1 MKKDNIMDY
10 YLGNKAYNLFL
21 LGIIYNNPIY
31 SEGILDKKNI
41 NATKI
46 GCISNVFLAIKEDLV
61 SKDKEGYSSRI
72 LISELENNVSLI
84 ATKVDN
90 GYMINNYLF
99 PDAPTLVSVLRN
111 KLAHGLYT
119 MDLEHN
125 RIIFNIESN
134 DVIINIDKL
143 STYVISCLK
152 SYTKV
157 NNSSIYKRDFA
168 INNKIDTTRTK
179 PMKSINELNNFIKN
193 SRVIEVILTK
203 KDNTLISN
211 YVVWELENIIN
222 EYKITKN
229 NKLLI
234 NFENKYKDEYD
245 FKWNIKK
252 LNDDKAKE
260 LSNFI
265 LNIIPQNITYNEEV
279 RVILKEYA
287 SKMNNNY
294 NNFNVIIENLTN
306 LVLLEEI
313 KENNT
318 INTTILFNKLK
329 EKYNN
334 IYISYNTL
342 MSSSIAMFNSL
353 FSYANDD
360 VYKNDNKYTLLD
372 NNGLD
377 YSKLDLSLINVQVK
391 TIDNTIINEL
401 NIRKTA
407 KEKELNLIDTK
418 ITKELNNLNIVKSKS
433 NTNAINN
440 ITNKL
445 TNLYNIKN
453 TLTIEYNNII
463 NELNICNN
471 YYNNNLLYLENESII
486 TGIRNSIAHGNYE
499 VVQCN
504 NINDTYIVFSD
515 IYEGELTF
523 KGTIK
528 ILDFIDLIDNNA
540 IVINEFLN
548 NLNNKKYIKNTKICY
563 T

>member
-21 LGIIYNNPIY
+21 QGIIYNNPIY

-46 GCISNVFLAIKEDLV
+46 GCISNIFLAIKEDLV
-61 SKDKEGYSSRI
+61 SKDKEGYNSRI

-84 ATKVDN
+84 ATKENN
-90 GYMINNYLF
+90 GYRINNYLF

-134 DVIINIDKL
+134 EVIINIDKL

-157 NNSSIYKRDFA
+157 NNSSIYKRDFV
-168 INNKIDTTRTK
+168 INNKVDTTREK

-193 SRVIEVILTK
+193 SREIEIILIK

-211 YVVWELENIIN
+211 YVVWELENIID
-222 EYKITKN
+222 EYRITKN

-252 LNDDKAKE
+252 LNDDKTKE

-265 LNIIPQNITYNEEV
+265 LNIIPQNITYTEEV
-279 RVILKEYA
+279 MVILKEYA
-287 SKMNNNY
+287 YKMNNNY
-294 NNFNVIIENLTN
+294 NKFNVIMENLTN
-306 LVLLEEI
+306 LVLLDEI

-318 INTTILFNKLK
+318 INSNILFNKLK

-342 MSSSIAMFNSL
+342 ISSSIAMFNSL

-377 YSKLDLSLINVQVK
+377 YSKLDLSLINVQIK

-453 TLTIEYNNII
+453 TLTIEHNNII

-504 NINDTYIVFSD
+504 NINDTYIVFND
-515 IYEGELTF
+515 IYEGKLTF

-548 NLNNKKYIKNTKICY
+548 DLDNKKYIKKY
-563 T
+563 

>member
-21 LGIIYNNPIY
+21 QGIIYNNPIY

-46 GCISNVFLAIKEDLV
+46 GCISNIFLAIKEDLV
-61 SKDKEGYSSRI
+61 SKDKEGYNSRI

-84 ATKVDN
+84 ATKENN
-90 GYMINNYLF
+90 GYRINNYLF

-134 DVIINIDKL
+134 EVIINIDKL

-157 NNSSIYKRDFA
+157 NNSSIYKRDFV
-168 INNKIDTTRTK
+168 INNKVDTTREK

-193 SRVIEVILTK
+193 SREIEIILIK
-203 KDNTLISN
+203 KDNTLISI
-211 YVVWELENIIN
+211 YVVWELENIID
-222 EYKITKN
+222 EYRITKN

-252 LNDDKAKE
+252 LNDDKTKE

-265 LNIIPQNITYNEEV
+265 LNIIPQNITYTEEV
-279 RVILKEYA
+279 MVILKEYA
-287 SKMNNNY
+287 YKMNNNY
-294 NNFNVIIENLTN
+294 NKFNVIMENLTN
-306 LVLLEEI
+306 LVLLDEI

-318 INTTILFNKLK
+318 INSNILFNKLK

-342 MSSSIAMFNSL
+342 ISSSIAMFNSL

-377 YSKLDLSLINVQVK
+377 YSKLDLSLINVQIK

-453 TLTIEYNNII
+453 TLTIEHNNII

-471 YYNNNLLYLENESII
+471 YYNNNILYLENESII

-504 NINDTYIVFSD
+504 NINDTYIVFND
-515 IYEGELTF
+515 IYEGKLTF

-548 NLNNKKYIKNTKICY
+548 NLDNKKYQMTK
-563 T
+563 TM

>member
-21 LGIIYNNPIY
+21 QGIIYNNPIY

-46 GCISNVFLAIKEDLV
+46 GCISNIFLAIKEDLV
-61 SKDKEGYSSRI
+61 SKDKEGYNSRI

-84 ATKVDN
+84 ATKENN
-90 GYMINNYLF
+90 GYRINNYLF

-134 DVIINIDKL
+134 EVIINIDKL

-157 NNSSIYKRDFA
+157 NNSSIYKRDFV
-168 INNKIDTTRTK
+168 INNKVDTTRTK

-193 SRVIEVILTK
+193 SREIEIILIK

-211 YVVWELENIIN
+211 YVVWELENIID
-222 EYKITKN
+222 EYRITKN

-252 LNDDKAKE
+252 LNDDKTKE

-279 RVILKEYA
+279 MVILKEYA
-287 SKMNNNY
+287 YKMNNNY
-294 NNFNVIIENLTN
+294 NKFNVIMENLTN
-306 LVLLEEI
+306 LVLLDEI
-313 KENNT
+313 KDNDT
-318 INTTILFNKLK
+318 INSNVLYDKIK
-329 EKYNN
+329 EKYGS

-342 MSSSIAMFNSL
+342 ISSSITMFNSL

-401 NIRKTA
+401 NIRKAA

-453 TLTIEYNNII
+453 TLTIEHNNII

-471 YYNNNLLYLENESII
+471 YYNNNILYLENESII

-504 NINDTYIVFSD
+504 NINDTYIVFND
-515 IYEGELTF
+515 IYEGKLTF

-548 NLNNKKYIKNTKICY
+548 NLDNKKYQMTK
-563 T
+563 TM

>member
-21 LGIIYNNPIY
+21 QGIIYNNPIY

-46 GCISNVFLAIKEDLV
+46 GCISNIFLAIKEDLV
-61 SKDKEGYSSRI
+61 SKDKEGYNSRI

-84 ATKVDN
+84 ATKENN
-90 GYMINNYLF
+90 GYRINNYLF

-134 DVIINIDKL
+134 EVIINIDKL

-157 NNSSIYKRDFA
+157 NNSSIYKRDFV
-168 INNKIDTTRTK
+168 INNKVDTTRTK

-193 SRVIEVILTK
+193 SREIEIILIK

-211 YVVWELENIIN
+211 YVVWELENIID
-222 EYKITKN
+222 EYRITKN

-252 LNDDKAKE
+252 LNDDKIKE

-279 RVILKEYA
+279 MVILKEYA
-287 SKMNNNY
+287 YKMNNNY
-294 NNFNVIIENLTN
+294 NKFNVIMENLTN
-306 LVLLEEI
+306 LVLLDEI

-318 INTTILFNKLK
+318 INSNILYDKIK

-377 YSKLDLSLINVQVK
+377 YSKLDLSLINVQIK

-453 TLTIEYNNII
+453 TLTIEHNNII

-504 NINDTYIVFSD
+504 NINDTYIVFND
-515 IYEGELTF
+515 IYEGKLTF

-548 NLNNKKYIKNTKICY
+548 NLDNKKYQMTK
-563 T
+563 TM

>member
-21 LGIIYNNPIY
+21 QGIIYNNPIY

-46 GCISNVFLAIKEDLV
+46 GCISNIFLAIKEDLV
-61 SKDKEGYSSRI
+61 SKDKEGYNSRI

-84 ATKVDN
+84 ATKENN
-90 GYMINNYLF
+90 GYRINNYLF

-134 DVIINIDKL
+134 EVIINIDKL

-157 NNSSIYKRDFA
+157 NNSSIYKRDFV
-168 INNKIDTTRTK
+168 INNKVDTTREK

-193 SRVIEVILTK
+193 SREIEIILIK

-211 YVVWELENIIN
+211 YVVWELENIID
-222 EYKITKN
+222 EYRITKN

-252 LNDDKAKE
+252 LNDDKTKE

-279 RVILKEYA
+279 MVILKEYA
-287 SKMNNNY
+287 YKMNNNY
-294 NNFNVIIENLTN
+294 NKFNVIMENLTN
-306 LVLLEEI
+306 LVLLDEI

-318 INTTILFNKLK
+318 INSNILFNKLK

-342 MSSSIAMFNSL
+342 ISSSIAMFNSL

-377 YSKLDLSLINVQVK
+377 YSKLDLSLINVQIK

-401 NIRKTA
+401 NIRKTS

-453 TLTIEYNNII
+453 TLTIEHNNII

-504 NINDTYIVFSD
+504 NINDTYIVFND
-515 IYEGELTF
+515 IYEGKLTF

-548 NLNNKKYIKNTKICY
+548 NLDNKKYQMTK
-563 T
+563 TM

>member
-21 LGIIYNNPIY
+21 QGIIYNNPIY
-31 SEGILDKKNI
+31 SEGILAKKNI

-46 GCISNVFLAIKEDLV
+46 GCISNIFLAIKEDLV
-61 SKDKEGYSSRI
+61 SKDKEGYNSRI

-84 ATKVDN
+84 ATKENN
-90 GYMINNYLF
+90 GYRINNYLF

-134 DVIINIDKL
+134 EVIINIDKL

-157 NNSSIYKRDFA
+157 NNSSIYKRDFV
-168 INNKIDTTRTK
+168 INNKVDTTREK

-193 SRVIEVILTK
+193 SREIEIILIK

-211 YVVWELENIIN
+211 YVVWELENIID
-222 EYKITKN
+222 EYRITKN

-252 LNDDKAKE
+252 LNDDKTKE

-265 LNIIPQNITYNEEV
+265 LNIIPQDITYNEEV
-279 RVILKEYA
+279 MVILKEYA
-287 SKMNNNY
+287 YKMNNNY
-294 NNFNVIIENLTN
+294 NKFNVIMENLTN
-306 LVLLEEI
+306 LVLLDEI

-318 INTTILFNKLK
+318 INSNILFNKLK

-342 MSSSIAMFNSL
+342 ISSSIAMFNSL

-377 YSKLDLSLINVQVK
+377 YSKLDLSLINVQIK

-453 TLTIEYNNII
+453 TLTIEHNNII

-504 NINDTYIVFSD
+504 NINDTYIVFND
-515 IYEGELTF
+515 IYEGKLTF

-548 NLNNKKYIKNTKICY
+548 DLDNKKYIKKY
-563 T
+563 

>member
-21 LGIIYNNPIY
+21 QGIIYNNPIY

-46 GCISNVFLAIKEDLV
+46 GCISNIFLAIKEDLV
-61 SKDKEGYSSRI
+61 SKDKEGYNSRI

-84 ATKVDN
+84 ATKENN
-90 GYMINNYLF
+90 GYRINNYLF

-134 DVIINIDKL
+134 EVIINIDKL

-157 NNSSIYKRDFA
+157 NNSNIYKRDFV
-168 INNKIDTTRTK
+168 INNKVDTTREK

-193 SRVIEVILTK
+193 SREIEIILIK

-211 YVVWELENIIN
+211 YVVWELENIID
-222 EYKITKN
+222 EYRITKN

-252 LNDDKAKE
+252 LNDDKTKE

-279 RVILKEYA
+279 MVILKEYA
-287 SKMNNNY
+287 YKMNNNY
-294 NNFNVIIENLTN
+294 NKFNVIMENLTN
-306 LVLLEEI
+306 LVLLDEI

-318 INTTILFNKLK
+318 INSNILFNKLK

-342 MSSSIAMFNSL
+342 ISSSIAMFNSL

-377 YSKLDLSLINVQVK
+377 YSKLDLSLINVQIK

-453 TLTIEYNNII
+453 TLTIEHNNII

-504 NINDTYIVFSD
+504 NINDTYIVFND
-515 IYEGELTF
+515 IYEGKLTF

-548 NLNNKKYIKNTKICY
+548 NLDNKKYQMTK
-563 T
+563 TM

>member
-21 LGIIYNNPIY
+21 QGIIYNNPIY

-46 GCISNVFLAIKEDLV
+46 GCISNIFLAIKEDLV
-61 SKDKEGYSSRI
+61 SKDKEGYNSRI

-84 ATKVDN
+84 ATKENN
-90 GYMINNYLF
+90 GYRINNYLF

-134 DVIINIDKL
+134 EVIINIDKL

-157 NNSSIYKRDFA
+157 NNSSIYKRDFV
-168 INNKIDTTRTK
+168 INNKVDTTREK

-193 SRVIEVILTK
+193 SREIEIILIK

-211 YVVWELENIIN
+211 YVVWELENIID
-222 EYKITKN
+222 EYRITKN

-252 LNDDKAKE
+252 LNDDKTKE

-265 LNIIPQNITYNEEV
+265 LNIIPQNITYTEEV
-279 RVILKEYA
+279 MVILKEYA
-287 SKMNNNY
+287 YKMNNNY
-294 NNFNVIIENLTN
+294 NKFNVIMENLTN
-306 LVLLEEI
+306 LVLLDEI

-318 INTTILFNKLK
+318 INSNILFNKLK

-342 MSSSIAMFNSL
+342 ISSSIAMFNSL

-360 VYKNDNKYTLLD
+360 VYENDNKYTLLD

-377 YSKLDLSLINVQVK
+377 YSKLDLSLINVQTK

-453 TLTIEYNNII
+453 TLTIEHNNII

-471 YYNNNLLYLENESII
+471 YYNNNILYLENESII

-504 NINDTYIVFSD
+504 NINDTYIVFND
-515 IYEGELTF
+515 IYEGKLTF

-548 NLNNKKYIKNTKICY
+548 NLDNKKYQMTK
-563 T
+563 TM

>member
-21 LGIIYNNPIY
+21 QGIIYNNPIY

-46 GCISNVFLAIKEDLV
+46 GCISNIFLAIKEDLV
-61 SKDKEGYSSRI
+61 SKDKEGYNSRI

-84 ATKVDN
+84 ATKENN
-90 GYMINNYLF
+90 GYRINNYLF

-134 DVIINIDKL
+134 EVIINIDKL

-157 NNSSIYKRDFA
+157 NNSSIYKRDFV
-168 INNKIDTTRTK
+168 INNKVDTTRTK

-193 SRVIEVILTK
+193 SREIEIILIK

-211 YVVWELENIIN
+211 YVVWELENIID
-222 EYKITKN
+222 EYRITKN

-252 LNDDKAKE
+252 LNDDKTKE

-279 RVILKEYA
+279 MVILKEYA
-287 SKMNNNY
+287 YKMNNNY
-294 NNFNVIIENLTN
+294 NKFNVIMENLTN
-306 LVLLEEI
+306 LVLLDEI

-318 INTTILFNKLK
+318 INSNILFNKLK

-342 MSSSIAMFNSL
+342 ISSSIAMFNSL

-377 YSKLDLSLINVQVK
+377 YSKLDLSLINVQIK

-453 TLTIEYNNII
+453 TLTIEHNNII

-471 YYNNNLLYLENESII
+471 YYNNNILYLENESII

-504 NINDTYIVFSD
+504 NINDTYIVFND
-515 IYEGELTF
+515 IYEGKLTF

-548 NLNNKKYIKNTKICY
+548 NLDNKKYQMTK
-563 T
+563 TM

>member
-21 LGIIYNNPIY
+21 QGIIYNNPIY

-46 GCISNVFLAIKEDLV
+46 GCISNIFLAIKEDLV
-61 SKDKEGYSSRI
+61 SKDKEGYNSRI

-84 ATKVDN
+84 ATKENN
-90 GYMINNYLF
+90 GYRINNYLF

-134 DVIINIDKL
+134 EVIINIDKL

-157 NNSSIYKRDFA
+157 NNSSIYKRDFV
-168 INNKIDTTRTK
+168 INNKVDTTREK

-193 SRVIEVILTK
+193 SREIEIILIK

-211 YVVWELENIIN
+211 YVVWELENIID
-222 EYKITKN
+222 EYRITKN

-252 LNDDKAKE
+252 LNDDKTKE

-265 LNIIPQNITYNEEV
+265 LNIIPQNITYTEEV
-279 RVILKEYA
+279 MVILKEYA
-287 SKMNNNY
+287 YKMNNNY
-294 NNFNVIIENLTN
+294 NKFNVIMENLTN

-318 INTTILFNKLK
+318 INSNILFNKLK

-342 MSSSIAMFNSL
+342 ISSSIAMFNSL

-377 YSKLDLSLINVQVK
+377 YSKLDLSLINVQIK

-453 TLTIEYNNII
+453 TLTIEHNNII

-471 YYNNNLLYLENESII
+471 YYNNNILYLENESII

-504 NINDTYIVFSD
+504 NINDTYIVFND
-515 IYEGELTF
+515 IYEGKLTF

-548 NLNNKKYIKNTKICY
+548 NLDNKKYQMTK
-563 T
+563 TM

>member
-21 LGIIYNNPIY
+21 QGIIYNNPIY

-46 GCISNVFLAIKEDLV
+46 GCISNIFLAIKEDLV
-61 SKDKEGYSSRI
+61 SKDKEGYNSRI

-84 ATKVDN
+84 ATKENN
-90 GYMINNYLF
+90 GYRINNYLF

-134 DVIINIDKL
+134 EVIINIDKL

-157 NNSSIYKRDFA
+157 NNSSIYKRDFV
-168 INNKIDTTRTK
+168 INNKVDTTRGK
-179 PMKSINELNNFIKN
+179 PMKSIKELNNFIKN
-193 SRVIEVILTK
+193 SREIEIILIK

-211 YVVWELENIIN
+211 YVVWELENIID
-222 EYKITKN
+222 EYRITKN

-234 NFENKYKDEYD
+234 NFENNYKDEYD

-252 LNDDKAKE
+252 LNDDKTKE

-265 LNIIPQNITYNEEV
+265 LNIIPKNITYTEEV
-279 RVILKEYA
+279 MVILKEYA
-287 SKMNNNY
+287 YKMNNNY
-294 NNFNVIIENLTN
+294 NKFNVIMENLTN
-306 LVLLEEI
+306 LVLLDEI

-318 INTTILFNKLK
+318 INSNILFNKLK

-342 MSSSIAMFNSL
+342 ISSSIAMFNSL

-377 YSKLDLSLINVQVK
+377 YSKLDLSLINVQIK

-453 TLTIEYNNII
+453 TLTIEHNNII

-471 YYNNNLLYLENESII
+471 YYNNNILYLENESII

-504 NINDTYIVFSD
+504 NINDTYIVFND
-515 IYEGELTF
+515 IYEGKLTF

-548 NLNNKKYIKNTKICY
+548 NLDNKKYIKKY
-563 T
+563 

>member
-21 LGIIYNNPIY
+21 QGIIYNNPIY

-46 GCISNVFLAIKEDLV
+46 GCISNIFLAIKEDLV
-61 SKDKEGYSSRI
+61 SKDKEGYNSRI

-84 ATKVDN
+84 ATKENN
-90 GYMINNYLF
+90 GYRINNYLF

-134 DVIINIDKL
+134 EVIINIDKL

-157 NNSSIYKRDFA
+157 NNSSIYKRDFV
-168 INNKIDTTRTK
+168 INNKVDTTREK

-193 SRVIEVILTK
+193 SREIEIILIK

-211 YVVWELENIIN
+211 YVVWELENIID
-222 EYKITKN
+222 EYRITKN

-245 FKWNIKK
+245 FKWNIKRI
-252 LNDDKAKE
+252 NNNSVED

-279 RVILKEYA
+279 MVILKEYA
-287 SKMNNNY
+287 YKMNNNY
-294 NNFNVIIENLTN
+294 NKFNVIMENLTN
-306 LVLLEEI
+306 LVLLDEI

-318 INTTILFNKLK
+318 INSNILYDKIK
-329 EKYNN
+329 EKYGS

-342 MSSSIAMFNSL
+342 ISSSIAMFNSL

-433 NTNAINN
+433 NTNAISN
-440 ITNKL
+440 ITSKL
-445 TNLYNIKN
+445 NNLYNIKN

-504 NINDTYIVFSD
+504 NINDTYIVFND
-515 IYEGELTF
+515 IYEGKLTF

-548 NLNNKKYIKNTKICY
+548 NLDNKKYIKKY
-563 T
+563 

>member
-21 LGIIYNNPIY
+21 QGIIYNNPIY

-46 GCISNVFLAIKEDLV
+46 GCISNIFLAIKEDLV
-61 SKDKEGYSSRI
+61 SKDKEGYNSRI

-84 ATKVDN
+84 ATKENN
-90 GYMINNYLF
+90 GYRINNYLF

-134 DVIINIDKL
+134 EVIINIDKL

-157 NNSSIYKRDFA
+157 NNSSIYKRDFV
-168 INNKIDTTRTK
+168 INNKVDTTREK

-193 SRVIEVILTK
+193 SREIEIILIK

-211 YVVWELENIIN
+211 YVVWELENIID
-222 EYKITKN
+222 EYRITKN

-245 FKWNIKK
+245 FKWNIKRI
-252 LNDDKAKE
+252 NNNSVED
-260 LSNFI
+260 LSKFI

-279 RVILKEYA
+279 MVILKEYA
-287 SKMNNNY
+287 YKMNNNY
-294 NNFNVIIENLTN
+294 NKFNVIMENLTN
-306 LVLLEEI
+306 LVLLDEI

-318 INTTILFNKLK
+318 INSNVLYDKIK
-329 EKYNN
+329 EKYGS

-377 YSKLDLSLINVQVK
+377 YSKLDLSLINVQIK

-440 ITNKL
+440 ITSKL
-445 TNLYNIKN
+445 NNLYNIKN
-453 TLTIEYNNII
+453 TLTIEHNNII

-504 NINDTYIVFSD
+504 NINDTYIVFND
-515 IYEGELTF
+515 IYEGKLTF

-548 NLNNKKYIKNTKICY
+548 NLDNKKYQMTK
-563 T
+563 TM

>member
-21 LGIIYNNPIY
+21 QGIIYNNPIY

-46 GCISNVFLAIKEDLV
+46 GCISNIFLAIKEDLV
-61 SKDKEGYSSRI
+61 SKDKEGYNSRI

-84 ATKVDN
+84 ATKENN
-90 GYMINNYLF
+90 GYRINNYLF

-134 DVIINIDKL
+134 EVIINIDKL

-157 NNSSIYKRDFA
+157 NNSSIYKRDFV
-168 INNKIDTTRTK
+168 INNKVDTTREK

-193 SRVIEVILTK
+193 SREIEIILTK

-211 YVVWELENIIN
+211 YVVWELENIID
-222 EYKITKN
+222 EYRITKN

-252 LNDDKAKE
+252 LNDDKTKE

-265 LNIIPQNITYNEEV
+265 LNIIPQNITYTEEV
-279 RVILKEYA
+279 MVILKEYA
-287 SKMNNNY
+287 YKMNNNY
-294 NNFNVIIENLTN
+294 NKFNIIMENLTN
-306 LVLLEEI
+306 LVLLDGI
-313 KENNT
+313 KDNDT
-318 INTTILFNKLK
+318 INSNVLYDKIK
-329 EKYNN
+329 EKYGS

-342 MSSSIAMFNSL
+342 ISSSIAMFNSL

-377 YSKLDLSLINVQVK
+377 YSKLDLSLINVQIK

-453 TLTIEYNNII
+453 TLTIEHNNII

-471 YYNNNLLYLENESII
+471 YYNNNILYLENESII

-504 NINDTYIVFSD
+504 NINDTYIVFND
-515 IYEGELTF
+515 IYEGKLTF

-548 NLNNKKYIKNTKICY
+548 NLDNKKYQMTK
-563 T
+563 TM

>member
-21 LGIIYNNPIY
+21 QGIIYNNPIY

-46 GCISNVFLAIKEDLV
+46 GCISNIFLAIKEDLV
-61 SKDKEGYSSRI
+61 SKDKEGYNSRI

-84 ATKVDN
+84 ATKENN
-90 GYMINNYLF
+90 GYRINNYLF

-134 DVIINIDKL
+134 EVIINIDTL

-157 NNSSIYKRDFA
+157 NNSSIYKRDFV
-168 INNKIDTTRTK
+168 INNKVDTTREK

-193 SRVIEVILTK
+193 SREIEIILIK

-211 YVVWELENIIN
+211 YVVWELENIID
-222 EYKITKN
+222 EYRITKN

-252 LNDDKAKE
+252 LNDDKTKE

-265 LNIIPQNITYNEEV
+265 LNIIPQNITYTEEV
-279 RVILKEYA
+279 MVILKEYA
-287 SKMNNNY
+287 YKMNNNY
-294 NNFNVIIENLTN
+294 NKFNVIMENLTN
-306 LVLLEEI
+306 LVLLDEI

-318 INTTILFNKLK
+318 INSNILFNKLK

-342 MSSSIAMFNSL
+342 ISSSIAMFNSL

-360 VYKNDNKYTLLD
+360 VYKNDNKYTLLN

-377 YSKLDLSLINVQVK
+377 YSKLDLSLINVQIK

-453 TLTIEYNNII
+453 TLTIEHNNII

-471 YYNNNLLYLENESII
+471 YYNNNILYLENESII

-504 NINDTYIVFSD
+504 NINDTYIVFND
-515 IYEGELTF
+515 IYEGKLTF

-548 NLNNKKYIKNTKICY
+548 NLDNKKYIKKY
-563 T
+563 

>member
-21 LGIIYNNPIY
+21 QGIIYNNPIY

-46 GCISNVFLAIKEDLV
+46 GCISNIFLAIKEDLV
-61 SKDKEGYSSRI
+61 SKDKEGYNSRI

-84 ATKVDN
+84 ATKENN
-90 GYMINNYLF
+90 GYRINNYLF

-134 DVIINIDKL
+134 EVIINIDKL

-157 NNSSIYKRDFA
+157 NNSSIYKRDFV
-168 INNKIDTTRTK
+168 INNKVDTTREK

-193 SRVIEVILTK
+193 SREIEIILIK

-211 YVVWELENIIN
+211 YVVWELENIID
-222 EYKITKN
+222 EYRITKN

-252 LNDDKAKE
+252 LNDDKTKE

-279 RVILKEYA
+279 MVILKEYA
-287 SKMNNNY
+287 YKMNNNY
-294 NNFNVIIENLTN
+294 NKFNVIMENLTN
-306 LVLLEEI
+306 LVLLDEI

-318 INTTILFNKLK
+318 INSNILFNKLK

-342 MSSSIAMFNSL
+342 ISSSIAMFNSL

-377 YSKLDLSLINVQVK
+377 YSKLDLSLINVQIK

-453 TLTIEYNNII
+453 TLTIEHNNII

-471 YYNNNLLYLENESII
+471 YYNNNILYLENESII

-504 NINDTYIVFSD
+504 NINDTYIVFND
-515 IYEGELTF
+515 IYEGKLTF

-548 NLNNKKYIKNTKICY
+548 NLDNKKYQMTK
-563 T
+563 TM

>member
-31 SEGILDKKNI
+31 SEYILDKKNI

-46 GCISNVFLAIKEDLV
+46 GCISNIFLAIKEDLV

-84 ATKVDN
+84 ATRVDN

-134 DVIINIDKL
+134 EVIINIDKL
-143 STYVISCLK
+143 SNYVVSCLK
-152 SYTKV
+152 SYTRV
-157 NNSSIYKRDFA
+157 NNSIIYKRDFA
-168 INNKIDTTRTK
+168 INDKVDNIRTK

-193 SRVIEVILTK
+193 SREIEIILTK

-245 FKWNIKK
+245 FKWYIKK
-252 LNDDKAKE
+252 LNDDKTKE
-260 LSNFI
+260 LAKFI

-279 RVILKEYA
+279 MVILKEYA

-294 NNFNVIIENLTN
+294 NKFNVIAENLTN
-306 LVLLEEI
+306 LVLLDAI

-318 INTTILFNKLK
+318 VNSNILFDKIK

-360 VYKNDNKYTLLD
+360 VYKNDNKYTLLN

-418 ITKELNNLNIVKSKS
+418 INKELNNLNIVKGKS

-440 ITNKL
+440 ITSKL
-445 TNLYNIKN
+445 NNLYNKKN
-453 TLTIEYNNII
+453 TLTIVYNNII

-504 NINDTYIVFSD
+504 NINDTYIVFND

-548 NLNNKKYIKNTKICY
+548 NLDNKKYQITKTI
-563 T
+563 

>member
-21 LGIIYNNPIY
+21 QGIIYNNPIY

-46 GCISNVFLAIKEDLV
+46 GCISNIFLAIKEDLV
-61 SKDKEGYSSRI
+61 SKDKEGYNSRI

-84 ATKVDN
+84 ATKENN
-90 GYMINNYLF
+90 GYRINNYLF

-134 DVIINIDKL
+134 EVIINIDTL

-157 NNSSIYKRDFA
+157 NNSSIYKRDFV
-168 INNKIDTTRTK
+168 INNKVDTTREK

-193 SRVIEVILTK
+193 SREIEIILIK

-211 YVVWELENIIN
+211 YVVWELENIID
-222 EYKITKN
+222 EYRITKN

-252 LNDDKAKE
+252 LNDDKTKE

-265 LNIIPQNITYNEEV
+265 LNIIPKNITYNEEV
-279 RVILKEYA
+279 MVILKEYA

-294 NNFNVIIENLTN
+294 NKFNVIMENLTN
-306 LVLLEEI
+306 LVLLDEI

-318 INTTILFNKLK
+318 INSNILFDKLK

-342 MSSSIAMFNSL
+342 ISSSIAMFNSL

-377 YSKLDLSLINVQVK
+377 YSKLDLSLINVQIK

-453 TLTIEYNNII
+453 TLTIEHNNII

-471 YYNNNLLYLENESII
+471 YYNNNILYLENESII

-504 NINDTYIVFSD
+504 NINDTYIVFND
-515 IYEGELTF
+515 IYEGKLTF
-523 KGTIK
+523 KGIIK

-548 NLNNKKYIKNTKICY
+548 NLDNKKYIKKY
-563 T
+563 

>member
-31 SEGILDKKNI
+31 SEYILDKKNI

-46 GCISNVFLAIKEDLV
+46 GCISNIFLAIKEDLV

-90 GYMINNYLF
+90 GYRINNYLF

-134 DVIINIDKL
+134 EVIINIDKL
-143 STYVISCLK
+143 STYVISCLD

-157 NNSSIYKRDFA
+157 NNSSIYKRDFV
-168 INNKIDTTRTK
+168 INNKVDTTRTK
-179 PMKSINELNNFIKN
+179 PMKSINELNDFIKN
-193 SRVIEVILTK
+193 SREIEIILSK

-234 NFENKYKDEYD
+234 GFENKYKDEYD
-245 FKWNIKK
+245 FKWNINKI
-252 LNDDKAKE
+252 NDNSVED
-260 LSNFI
+260 LSRFI

-279 RVILKEYA
+279 MVILKEYA

-294 NNFNVIIENLTN
+294 NKFNVIAENLTN
-306 LVLLEEI
+306 LVLLDAI

-318 INTTILFNKLK
+318 VNSNILFDKIK

-360 VYKNDNKYTLLD
+360 VYKNDNKYTLLN

-418 ITKELNNLNIVKSKS
+418 INKELNNLNIVKGKS

-440 ITNKL
+440 ITSKL
-445 TNLYNIKN
+445 NNLYNEKN
-453 TLTIEYNNII
+453 TLTIVYNNII

-486 TGIRNSIAHGNYE
+486 IGIRNSIAHGNYE

-504 NINDTYIVFSD
+504 NINDTYIVFND

-548 NLNNKKYIKNTKICY
+548 NLDNKKYQITKTI
-563 T
+563 

>member
-31 SEGILDKKNI
+31 SEYILDKKNI

-46 GCISNVFLAIKEDLV
+46 GCISNIFLAIKEDLV

-84 ATKVDN
+84 ATRVDN

-111 KLAHGLYT
+111 KIAHGLYT

-134 DVIINIDKL
+134 NVIINIDKL
-143 STYVISCLK
+143 SNYVVSCLK
-152 SYTKV
+152 SYTRV
-157 NNSSIYKRDFA
+157 NNSIIYKRDFA
-168 INNKIDTTRTK
+168 INDKVDNIRTK

-193 SRVIEVILTK
+193 SREIEIILTK
-203 KDNTLISN
+203 KDNTLINN
-211 YVVWELENIIN
+211 YVVWELENVID

-245 FKWNIKK
+245 FKWNINKI
-252 LNDDKAKE
+252 NDNSVED
-260 LSNFI
+260 LSRFI

-279 RVILKEYA
+279 MVILKEYA

-294 NNFNVIIENLTN
+294 NRFNVIMENLTN
-306 LVLLEEI
+306 LVLLDEI

-318 INTTILFNKLK
+318 VNSNILFDKIK

-342 MSSSIAMFNSL
+342 ISSSIAMFNSL

-360 VYKNDNKYTLLD
+360 VYKNDNKYTLLN

-418 ITKELNNLNIVKSKS
+418 INKELNNLNIVKGKS

-440 ITNKL
+440 ITSKL
-445 TNLYNIKN
+445 NNLYNKKN
-453 TLTIEYNNII
+453 TLTIVYNNII

-504 NINDTYIVFSD
+504 NINDTYVVFND

-540 IVINEFLN
+540 IFINEFLN
-548 NLNNKKYIKNTKICY
+548 NLDNKKYQITKTI
-563 T
+563 

>member
-31 SEGILDKKNI
+31 SEYILDKKNI

-46 GCISNVFLAIKEDLV
+46 GCISNIFLAIREDLV

-134 DVIINIDKL
+134 EVIINIDKL
-143 STYVISCLK
+143 STYVISCLD

-157 NNSSIYKRDFA
+157 NNSSIYKRDFV
-168 INNKIDTTRTK
+168 INNKVDTTRTK
-179 PMKSINELNNFIKN
+179 PMKSINELNDFIKN
-193 SRVIEVILTK
+193 SREIEIILSK

-234 NFENKYKDEYD
+234 GFENKYKDEYD
-245 FKWNIKK
+245 FKWNINKI
-252 LNDDKAKE
+252 NDNSVED
-260 LSNFI
+260 LSRFI
-265 LNIIPQNITYNEEV
+265 LNIIPQNITYKEEV
-279 RVILKEYA
+279 MVILKEYA

-294 NNFNVIIENLTN
+294 NKFNVIAENLTN
-306 LVLLEEI
+306 LVLLDAI

-318 INTTILFNKLK
+318 VNSNILFDKIK

-342 MSSSIAMFNSL
+342 ISSSIAMFNSL

-360 VYKNDNKYTLLD
+360 VYKNDNKYTLLN

-418 ITKELNNLNIVKSKS
+418 INKELNNLNIVKGKS

-440 ITNKL
+440 ITSKL
-445 TNLYNIKN
+445 NNLYNEKN
-453 TLTIEYNNII
+453 TLTIVYNNII

-486 TGIRNSIAHGNYE
+486 IGIRNSIAHGNYE

-504 NINDTYIVFSD
+504 NINDTYIVFND

-528 ILDFIDLIDNNA
+528 ILDFIDLIDNNVN
-540 IVINEFLN
+540 VINEFLN
-548 NLNNKKYIKNTKICY
+548 NLDNKKYIKKY
-563 T
+563 

>member
-21 LGIIYNNPIY
+21 QGIIYNNPIY

-46 GCISNVFLAIKEDLV
+46 GCISNIFLAIKEDLV
-61 SKDKEGYSSRI
+61 SKDKEGYNSRI

-84 ATKVDN
+84 ATKENN
-90 GYMINNYLF
+90 GYRINNYLF

-134 DVIINIDKL
+134 EVIINIDKL

-157 NNSSIYKRDFA
+157 NNSSIYKRDFV
-168 INNKIDTTRTK
+168 INNKVDTTRGK
-179 PMKSINELNNFIKN
+179 PMKSIKELNNFIKN
-193 SRVIEVILTK
+193 SREIEIILIK

-211 YVVWELENIIN
+211 YVVWELENIID
-222 EYKITKN
+222 EYRITKN

-252 LNDDKAKE
+252 LNDDKTKE

-265 LNIIPQNITYNEEV
+265 LNIIPKNITYTEEV
-279 RVILKEYA
+279 MVILKEYA
-287 SKMNNNY
+287 YKMNNNY
-294 NNFNVIIENLTN
+294 NKFNVIMENLTN
-306 LVLLEEI
+306 LVLLDEI

-318 INTTILFNKLK
+318 INSNILFDKLK

-342 MSSSIAMFNSL
+342 ISSSIAMFNSL

-453 TLTIEYNNII
+453 TLTIEHNNII

-471 YYNNNLLYLENESII
+471 YYNNNILYLENESII

-504 NINDTYIVFSD
+504 NINDTYIVFND
-515 IYEGELTF
+515 IYEGKLTF

-548 NLNNKKYIKNTKICY
+548 NLDNKKYIKKY
-563 T
+563 

>member
-21 LGIIYNNPIY
+21 QGIIYNNPIY

-46 GCISNVFLAIKEDLV
+46 GCISNIFLAIKEDLV
-61 SKDKEGYSSRI
+61 SKDKEGYNSRI

-84 ATKVDN
+84 ATKENN
-90 GYMINNYLF
+90 GYRINNYLF

-134 DVIINIDKL
+134 EVIINIDKL

-157 NNSSIYKRDFA
+157 NNSSIYKRDFV
-168 INNKIDTTRTK
+168 INNKVDTTREK

-193 SRVIEVILTK
+193 SREIEMILIK

-211 YVVWELENIIN
+211 YVVWELENIID
-222 EYKITKN
+222 EYRITKN

-252 LNDDKAKE
+252 LNDDKTKE

-279 RVILKEYA
+279 MVILKEYA
-287 SKMNNNY
+287 YKMNNNY
-294 NNFNVIIENLTN
+294 NKFNVIMENLTN
-306 LVLLEEI
+306 LVLLDGI
-313 KENNT
+313 KDNDT
-318 INTTILFNKLK
+318 INSNVLYDKIK
-329 EKYNN
+329 EKYGS

-342 MSSSIAMFNSL
+342 ISSSIAMFNSL

-377 YSKLDLSLINVQVK
+377 YSKLDLSLINVQIK

-453 TLTIEYNNII
+453 TLTIEHNNII

-504 NINDTYIVFSD
+504 NINDTYIVFND
-515 IYEGELTF
+515 IYEGKLTF

-548 NLNNKKYIKNTKICY
+548 NLNNKKYIKKY
-563 T
+563 

>member
-31 SEGILDKKNI
+31 SEYILDKKNI

-46 GCISNVFLAIKEDLV
+46 GCISNIFLAIKEDLV

-111 KLAHGLYT
+111 KIAHGLYT

-134 DVIINIDKL
+134 NVIINIDKL
-143 STYVISCLK
+143 SNYVVSCLK
-152 SYTKV
+152 SYTRV
-157 NNSSIYKRDFA
+157 NNSIIYKRDFA
-168 INNKIDTTRTK
+168 INDKVDNIRTK

-193 SRVIEVILTK
+193 SKEIEIILTK
-203 KDNTLISN
+203 KDNTLINN
-211 YVVWELENIIN
+211 YVVWELENVID

-245 FKWNIKK
+245 FKWYIKK
-252 LNDDKAKE
+252 LTDDKTKE
-260 LSNFI
+260 LAKFI

-279 RVILKEYA
+279 MVILKEYA

-294 NNFNVIIENLTN
+294 NRFNVIMENLTN
-306 LVLLEEI
+306 LVLLDAI

-318 INTTILFNKLK
+318 VNSNILFDKIK

-418 ITKELNNLNIVKSKS
+418 INKELNNLNIVKGKS

-440 ITNKL
+440 ITSKL
-445 TNLYNIKN
+445 NNLYNKKN
-453 TLTIEYNNII
+453 TLTIVYNNII

-504 NINDTYIVFSD
+504 NINDTYIVFND

-528 ILDFIDLIDNNA
+528 ILDFIDLIDNNVN
-540 IVINEFLN
+540 VINEFLN
-548 NLNNKKYIKNTKICY
+548 NLDNKKYIKKY
-563 T
+563 

>member
-21 LGIIYNNPIY
+21 QGIIYNNPIY

-46 GCISNVFLAIKEDLV
+46 GYISNIFLAIKEDLV
-61 SKDKEGYSSRI
+61 SKDKEGYNSRI

-84 ATKVDN
+84 ATKENN
-90 GYMINNYLF
+90 GYRINNYLF

-111 KLAHGLYT
+111 KIAHGLYT

-134 DVIINIDKL
+134 NVIINIDKL
-143 STYVISCLK
+143 SNYVVSCLK
-152 SYTKV
+152 SYTRV
-157 NNSSIYKRDFA
+157 NNSIIYKRDFV
-168 INNKIDTTRTK
+168 INNKVDTTREK

-193 SRVIEVILTK
+193 SREIEIILIK

-211 YVVWELENIIN
+211 YVVWELENIID
-222 EYKITKN
+222 EYRITKN

-252 LNDDKAKE
+252 LNDDKTKE

-265 LNIIPQNITYNEEV
+265 LNIIPQDITYNEEV
-279 RVILKEYA
+279 MVILKEYA
-287 SKMNNNY
+287 YKMNNNY
-294 NNFNVIIENLTN
+294 NKFNVIMENLTN
-306 LVLLEEI
+306 LVLLDEI

-318 INTTILFNKLK
+318 INSNILFDKLK

-342 MSSSIAMFNSL
+342 ISSSIAMFNSL

-377 YSKLDLSLINVQVK
+377 YSKLDLSLINVQIK

-453 TLTIEYNNII
+453 TLTIEHNNII

-471 YYNNNLLYLENESII
+471 YYNNNILYLENESII

-504 NINDTYIVFSD
+504 NINDTYIVFND
-515 IYEGELTF
+515 IYEGKLTF

-548 NLNNKKYIKNTKICY
+548 NLDNKKYIKKY
-563 T
+563 

>member
-21 LGIIYNNPIY
+21 QGIIYNNPIY

-46 GCISNVFLAIKEDLV
+46 GCISNIFLAIKEDLV
-61 SKDKEGYSSRI
+61 SKDKEGYNSRI

-84 ATKVDN
+84 ATKENN
-90 GYMINNYLF
+90 GYRINNYLF

-134 DVIINIDKL
+134 EVIINIDKL

-157 NNSSIYKRDFA
+157 NNSSIYKRDFV
-168 INNKIDTTRTK
+168 INNKVDTTRGK
-179 PMKSINELNNFIKN
+179 PMKSIKELNNFIKN
-193 SRVIEVILTK
+193 SREIEIILIK

-211 YVVWELENIIN
+211 YVVWELENIID
-222 EYKITKN
+222 EYRITKN

-252 LNDDKAKE
+252 LNDDKTKE

-265 LNIIPQNITYNEEV
+265 LNIIPKNITYNEEV
-279 RVILKEYA
+279 MVILKEYA

-294 NNFNVIIENLTN
+294 NKFNVIMENLTN
-306 LVLLEEI
+306 LVLLDEI

-318 INTTILFNKLK
+318 INSNILFDKLK

-342 MSSSIAMFNSL
+342 ISSSIAMFNSL

-360 VYKNDNKYTLLD
+360 VYKNDNKYTLLN

-377 YSKLDLSLINVQVK
+377 YSKLDLSLINVQIK

-453 TLTIEYNNII
+453 TLTIEHNNII

-504 NINDTYIVFSD
+504 NINDTYIVFND
-515 IYEGELTF
+515 IYEGKLTF

-548 NLNNKKYIKNTKICY
+548 NLDNKKYIKKY
-563 T
+563 

>member
-21 LGIIYNNPIY
+21 QGIIYNNPIY

-46 GCISNVFLAIKEDLV
+46 GCISNIFLAIKEDLV
-61 SKDKEGYSSRI
+61 SKDKEGYNSRI

-84 ATKVDN
+84 ATKENN
-90 GYMINNYLF
+90 GYRINNYLF

-134 DVIINIDKL
+134 EVIINIDKL

-157 NNSSIYKRDFA
+157 NNSSIYKRDFV
-168 INNKIDTTRTK
+168 INNKVDTTREK

-193 SRVIEVILTK
+193 SREIEIILIK

-211 YVVWELENIIN
+211 YVVWELENIID
-222 EYKITKN
+222 EYRITKN

-234 NFENKYKDEYD
+234 NFENNYKDEYD

-252 LNDDKAKE
+252 LNDDKTKE

-265 LNIIPQNITYNEEV
+265 LNIIPKNITYTEEV

-294 NNFNVIIENLTN
+294 NKFNVIMENLTN
-306 LVLLEEI
+306 LVLLDEI

-318 INTTILFNKLK
+318 INSNILFDKLK

-342 MSSSIAMFNSL
+342 ISSSIAMFNSL

-453 TLTIEYNNII
+453 TLTIEHNNII

-471 YYNNNLLYLENESII
+471 YYNNNILYLENESII

-504 NINDTYIVFSD
+504 NINDTYIVFND
-515 IYEGELTF
+515 IYEGKLTF

-548 NLNNKKYIKNTKICY
+548 NLDNKKYIKKY
-563 T
+563 

>member
-21 LGIIYNNPIY
+21 QGIIYNNPIY

-46 GCISNVFLAIKEDLV
+46 GCISNIFLAIKEDLV
-61 SKDKEGYSSRI
+61 SKDKEGYNSRI

-84 ATKVDN
+84 ATKENN
-90 GYMINNYLF
+90 GYRINNYLF

-134 DVIINIDKL
+134 EVIINIDKL

-157 NNSSIYKRDFA
+157 NNSSIYKRDFV
-168 INNKIDTTRTK
+168 INNKVDTTREK

-193 SRVIEVILTK
+193 SREIEIILIK

-211 YVVWELENIIN
+211 YVVWELENIID
-222 EYKITKN
+222 EYRITKN
-229 NKLLI
+229 NNLLI

-252 LNDDKAKE
+252 LNGDKTKE

-279 RVILKEYA
+279 MVILKEYA
-287 SKMNNNY
+287 YKMNNNY
-294 NNFNVIIENLTN
+294 NKFNVIMENLTN
-306 LVLLEEI
+306 LVLLDEI

-318 INTTILFNKLK
+318 INSNILFNKLK

-342 MSSSIAMFNSL
+342 ISSSIAMFNSL

-377 YSKLDLSLINVQVK
+377 YSKLDLSLINVQIK

-401 NIRKTA
+401 NIRKTS

-453 TLTIEYNNII
+453 TLTIEHNNII

-504 NINDTYIVFSD
+504 NINDTYIVFND
-515 IYEGELTF
+515 IYEGKLTF

-548 NLNNKKYIKNTKICY
+548 NLDNKKYQMTK
-563 T
+563 TM

>member
-21 LGIIYNNPIY
+21 QGIIYNNPIY

-46 GCISNVFLAIKEDLV
+46 GCISNIFLAIKEDLV
-61 SKDKEGYSSRI
+61 SKDKEGYNSRI

-84 ATKVDN
+84 ATKENN
-90 GYMINNYLF
+90 GYRINNYLF

-134 DVIINIDKL
+134 EVIINIDKL

-157 NNSSIYKRDFA
+157 NNSSIYKRDFV
-168 INNKIDTTRTK
+168 INNKVDTTREK

-193 SRVIEVILTK
+193 SREIEIILIK

-211 YVVWELENIIN
+211 YVVWELENIID
-222 EYKITKN
+222 EYRITKN

-234 NFENKYKDEYD
+234 NFENNYKDEYD

-252 LNDDKAKE
+252 LNDDKTKE

-265 LNIIPQNITYNEEV
+265 LNIIPKNITYTEEV

-294 NNFNVIIENLTN
+294 NKFNVIMENLTN
-306 LVLLEEI
+306 LVLLDAI

-318 INTTILFNKLK
+318 VNSNILFDKIK
-329 EKYNN
+329 KKYNN

-342 MSSSIAMFNSL
+342 ISSSIAMFNSL

-453 TLTIEYNNII
+453 TLTIEHNNII

-471 YYNNNLLYLENESII
+471 YYNNNILYLENESII

-504 NINDTYIVFSD
+504 NINDTYIVFND
-515 IYEGELTF
+515 IYEGKLTF

-548 NLNNKKYIKNTKICY
+548 NLDNKKYIKKY
-563 T
+563 

>member
-21 LGIIYNNPIY
+21 QGIIYNNPIY

-46 GCISNVFLAIKEDLV
+46 GCISNIFLAIKEDLV
-61 SKDKEGYSSRI
+61 SKDKEGYNSRI

-84 ATKVDN
+84 ATKENN
-90 GYMINNYLF
+90 GYRINNYLF

-134 DVIINIDKL
+134 EVIINIDKL

-157 NNSSIYKRDFA
+157 NNSSIYKRDFV
-168 INNKIDTTRTK
+168 INNKVDTTREK

-193 SRVIEVILTK
+193 SREIEIILIK

-211 YVVWELENIIN
+211 YVVWELENIID
-222 EYKITKN
+222 EYRITKN

-252 LNDDKAKE
+252 LNDDKTKE
-260 LSNFI
+260 ISNFI
-265 LNIIPQNITYNEEV
+265 LNIIPQNITYKEEV
-279 RVILKEYA
+279 MVILKEYA
-287 SKMNNNY
+287 SKKNNNY
-294 NNFNVIIENLTN
+294 NKFNVIMENLTN

-318 INTTILFNKLK
+318 INSNILFNKLK

-342 MSSSIAMFNSL
+342 ISSSIAMFNSL

-360 VYKNDNKYTLLD
+360 VYENDNKYTLLD

-377 YSKLDLSLINVQVK
+377 YSKLDLSLINVQTK

-453 TLTIEYNNII
+453 TLTIEHNNII

-471 YYNNNLLYLENESII
+471 YYNNNILYLENESII

-504 NINDTYIVFSD
+504 NINDTYIVFND
-515 IYEGELTF
+515 IYEGKLTF

-548 NLNNKKYIKNTKICY
+548 NLDNKKYQMTK
-563 T
+563 TM

>member
-1 MKKDNIMDY
+1 
-10 YLGNKAYNLFL
+10 
-21 LGIIYNNPIY
+21 
-31 SEGILDKKNI
+31 
-41 NATKI
+41 
-46 GCISNVFLAIKEDLV
+46 
-61 SKDKEGYSSRI
+61 
-72 LISELENNVSLI
+72 
-84 ATKVDN
+84 
-90 GYMINNYLF
+90 
-99 PDAPTLVSVLRN
+99 
-111 KLAHGLYT
+111 
-119 MDLEHN
+119 
-125 RIIFNIESN
+125 
-134 DVIINIDKL
+134 
-143 STYVISCLK
+143 
-152 SYTKV
+152 
-157 NNSSIYKRDFA
+157 
-168 INNKIDTTRTK
+168 
-179 PMKSINELNNFIKN
+179 
-193 SRVIEVILTK
+193 
-203 KDNTLISN
+203 
-211 YVVWELENIIN
+211 
-222 EYKITKN
+222 
-229 NKLLI
+229 
-234 NFENKYKDEYD
+234 
-245 FKWNIKK
+245 
-252 LNDDKAKE
+252 
-260 LSNFI
+260 
-265 LNIIPQNITYNEEV
+265 
-279 RVILKEYA
+279 
-287 SKMNNNY
+287 MNNNY
-294 NNFNVIIENLTN
+294 NKFNVIMENLTN
-306 LVLLEEI
+306 LVLLDEI

-318 INTTILFNKLK
+318 INSNILFNKLK

-342 MSSSIAMFNSL
+342 ISSSIAMFNSL

-377 YSKLDLSLINVQVK
+377 YSKLDLSLINVQIK

-453 TLTIEYNNII
+453 TLTIEHNNII

-471 YYNNNLLYLENESII
+471 YYNNNILYLENESII

-504 NINDTYIVFSD
+504 NINDTYIVFND
-515 IYEGELTF
+515 IYEGKLTF

-548 NLNNKKYIKNTKICY
+548 NLDNKKYIKKY
-563 T
+563 

>member
-31 SEGILDKKNI
+31 SEYILDKKNI

-46 GCISNVFLAIKEDLV
+46 GCISNIFLAIKEDLV
-61 SKDKEGYSSRI
+61 SKYKEGYSSRI

-84 ATKVDN
+84 ATKENN

-134 DVIINIDKL
+134 EVIINIDKL
-143 STYVISCLK
+143 STYVISCLD

-157 NNSSIYKRDFA
+157 NNSSIYKRDFV
-168 INNKIDTTRTK
+168 INNKVDTTRTK

-193 SRVIEVILTK
+193 SREIEIILSK

-234 NFENKYKDEYD
+234 DFENKYKDEYD
-245 FKWNIKK
+245 FKWNINKI
-252 LNDDKAKE
+252 NDNSVED
-260 LSNFI
+260 LSRFI

-279 RVILKEYA
+279 MVILKEYA

-294 NNFNVIIENLTN
+294 NKFNVIAENLTN
-306 LVLLEEI
+306 LVLLDAI

-318 INTTILFNKLK
+318 VNSNILFDKIK

-360 VYKNDNKYTLLD
+360 VYKNDNKYTLLN

-418 ITKELNNLNIVKSKS
+418 INKELNNLNIVKGKS

-440 ITNKL
+440 ITSKL
-445 TNLYNIKN
+445 NNLYNEKN
-453 TLTIEYNNII
+453 TLTIVYNNII

-486 TGIRNSIAHGNYE
+486 IGIRNSIAHGNYE

-504 NINDTYIVFSD
+504 NINDTYIVFND

-528 ILDFIDLIDNNA
+528 ILDFIDLIDNNVN
-540 IVINEFLN
+540 VINEFLN
-548 NLNNKKYIKNTKICY
+548 NLDNKKYIKKY
-563 T
+563 

>member
-21 LGIIYNNPIY
+21 QGIIYNNPIY

-46 GCISNVFLAIKEDLV
+46 GCISNIFLAIKEDLV
-61 SKDKEGYSSRI
+61 SKDKEGYNSRI

-84 ATKVDN
+84 ATKENN
-90 GYMINNYLF
+90 GYRINNYLF

-134 DVIINIDKL
+134 EVIINIDKL

-157 NNSSIYKRDFA
+157 NNSSIYKRDFV
-168 INNKIDTTRTK
+168 INNKVDTTREK

-193 SRVIEVILTK
+193 SREIEIILIK

-211 YVVWELENIIN
+211 YVVWELENIID
-222 EYKITKN
+222 EYRITKN

-234 NFENKYKDEYD
+234 NFENNYKDEYD

-252 LNDDKAKE
+252 LNDDKTKE

-279 RVILKEYA
+279 MVILKEYA

-294 NNFNVIIENLTN
+294 NKFNVIMENLTN
-306 LVLLEEI
+306 LVLLDEI

-318 INTTILFNKLK
+318 VNSNILFDKIK

-342 MSSSIAMFNSL
+342 ISSSIAMFNSL

-453 TLTIEYNNII
+453 TLTIEHNNII

-471 YYNNNLLYLENESII
+471 YYNNNILYLENESII

-504 NINDTYIVFSD
+504 NINDTYIVFND
-515 IYEGELTF
+515 IYEGKLTF

-548 NLNNKKYIKNTKICY
+548 NLDNKKYIKKY
-563 T
+563 

>member
-21 LGIIYNNPIY
+21 QGIIYNNPIY

-46 GCISNVFLAIKEDLV
+46 GCISNIFLAIKEDLV
-61 SKDKEGYSSRI
+61 SKDKEGYNSRI

-84 ATKVDN
+84 ATKENN
-90 GYMINNYLF
+90 GYRINNYLF

-134 DVIINIDKL
+134 EVIINIDKL

-157 NNSSIYKRDFA
+157 NNSSIYKRDFV
-168 INNKIDTTRTK
+168 INNKVDTTREK

-193 SRVIEVILTK
+193 SREIEIILIKT
-203 KDNTLISN
+203 DNTLISN
-211 YVVWELENIIN
+211 YVVWELENIID
-222 EYKITKN
+222 EYRITKN

-252 LNDDKAKE
+252 LNDDKTKE

-279 RVILKEYA
+279 MVILKEYA

-294 NNFNVIIENLTN
+294 NKFNVIMENLTN
-306 LVLLEEI
+306 LVLLDEI

-318 INTTILFNKLK
+318 INSNILFNKLK

-342 MSSSIAMFNSL
+342 ISSSIAMFNSL

-453 TLTIEYNNII
+453 TLTIEHNNII

-471 YYNNNLLYLENESII
+471 YYNNNILYLENESII

-504 NINDTYIVFSD
+504 NINDTYIVFND
-515 IYEGELTF
+515 IYEGKLTF

-548 NLNNKKYIKNTKICY
+548 NLDNKKYIKKY
-563 T
+563 

>member
-21 LGIIYNNPIY
+21 QGIIYNNPIY

-46 GCISNVFLAIKEDLV
+46 GCISNIFLAIKEDLV
-61 SKDKEGYSSRI
+61 SKDKEGYNSRI

-84 ATKVDN
+84 ATKENN
-90 GYMINNYLF
+90 GYRINNYLF

-134 DVIINIDKL
+134 EVIINIDKL

-157 NNSSIYKRDFA
+157 NNSSIYKRDFV
-168 INNKIDTTRTK
+168 INNKVDTTRTK

-193 SRVIEVILTK
+193 SREIEIILIK

-211 YVVWELENIIN
+211 YVVWELENIID
-222 EYKITKN
+222 EYRITKN

-234 NFENKYKDEYD
+234 NFENKYKDEYN

-252 LNDDKAKE
+252 LNDDKTKE

-279 RVILKEYA
+279 MVILKEYA
-287 SKMNNNY
+287 YKMNNNY
-294 NNFNVIIENLTN
+294 NKFNVIMENLTN
-306 LVLLEEI
+306 LVLLDEI

-318 INTTILFNKLK
+318 INSNILYDKIK
-329 EKYNN
+329 EKYGS

-342 MSSSIAMFNSL
+342 ISSSIAMFNSL

-377 YSKLDLSLINVQVK
+377 YSKLDLSLINVQIK

-453 TLTIEYNNII
+453 TLTIEHNNII

-471 YYNNNLLYLENESII
+471 YYNNNILYLENESII

-504 NINDTYIVFSD
+504 NINDTYIVFND
-515 IYEGELTF
+515 IYEGKLTF

-548 NLNNKKYIKNTKICY
+548 NLDNKKYQMTK
-563 T
+563 TM

>member
-21 LGIIYNNPIY
+21 QGIIYNNPIY

-46 GCISNVFLAIKEDLV
+46 GCISNIFLAIKEDLV
-61 SKDKEGYSSRI
+61 SKDKEGYNSRI

-84 ATKVDN
+84 ATKENN
-90 GYMINNYLF
+90 GYRINNYLF

-134 DVIINIDKL
+134 EVIINIDKL

-157 NNSSIYKRDFA
+157 NNSSIYKRDFV
-168 INNKIDTTRTK
+168 INNKVDTTREK

-193 SRVIEVILTK
+193 SREIEIILIK

-211 YVVWELENIIN
+211 YVVWELENIID
-222 EYKITKN
+222 EYRITKN

-252 LNDDKAKE
+252 LNDDKTKE

-279 RVILKEYA
+279 MVILKEYA
-287 SKMNNNY
+287 YKMNNNY
-294 NNFNVIIENLTN
+294 NKFNVIMENLTN
-306 LVLLEEI
+306 LVLLDEI

-318 INTTILFNKLK
+318 INSNILFNKLK

-342 MSSSIAMFNSL
+342 ISSSIAMFNSL

-453 TLTIEYNNII
+453 TLTIEHNNII

-471 YYNNNLLYLENESII
+471 YYNNNILYLENESII

-504 NINDTYIVFSD
+504 NINDTYIVFND
-515 IYEGELTF
+515 IYEGKLTF

-548 NLNNKKYIKNTKICY
+548 NLDNKKYIKKY
-563 T
+563 

>member
-21 LGIIYNNPIY
+21 QGIIYNNPIY

-46 GCISNVFLAIKEDLV
+46 GCISNIFLAIKEDLV
-61 SKDKEGYSSRI
+61 SKDKEGYNSRI

-84 ATKVDN
+84 ATKENN
-90 GYMINNYLF
+90 GYRINNYLF

-134 DVIINIDKL
+134 EVIINIDKL

-157 NNSSIYKRDFA
+157 NNSSIYKRDFV
-168 INNKIDTTRTK
+168 INNKVDTTREK

-193 SRVIEVILTK
+193 SREIEIILIK

-211 YVVWELENIIN
+211 YVVWELENIID
-222 EYKITKN
+222 EYRITKN

-252 LNDDKAKE
+252 LNDDKTKE

-265 LNIIPQNITYNEEV
+265 LNIIPQNITYTEEV
-279 RVILKEYA
+279 MVILKEYA

-294 NNFNVIIENLTN
+294 NRFNVIMENLTN
-306 LVLLEEI
+306 LVLLDEI

-318 INTTILFNKLK
+318 INSNILFNKLK

-342 MSSSIAMFNSL
+342 ISSSIAMFNSL

-377 YSKLDLSLINVQVK
+377 YSKLDLSLINVQIK

-453 TLTIEYNNII
+453 TLTIEHNNII

-471 YYNNNLLYLENESII
+471 YYNNNILYLENESII

-504 NINDTYIVFSD
+504 NINDTYIVFND
-515 IYEGELTF
+515 IYEGKLTF

-548 NLNNKKYIKNTKICY
+548 NLDNKKYQMTK
-563 T
+563 TM